1 MAVKKIDAM
10 QTAQIIA
17 LQTDVGELR
26 TKLNK
31 AVTDA
36 LAISILLNILINDLN
51 DMNDVVMKGYTSPA
65 TPYSHGILKALD
77 IYQNG
82 FDEHKNTGGYIEAG
96 HHSLIPPATSNT
108 SPMSPYFQN
117 TMSGPVP
124 VLPNFGWTT
133 HSSSSALGGTMRVL
147 PQNGN
152 GGGPAGLT
160 AMGEA
165 YIAIN
170 PAQLSPST
178 AGGGVQG
185 APAATGNSGSNAPGS
200 SLAPNL
206 PGTGQGT
213 NSAHSADAA
222 NAITKNEY
230 DNRERLLGLTSPIS
244 INRAKKLVRNILKKL
259 RSK

>member
-1 MAVKKIDAM
+1 MGTKKVDIL
-10 QTAQIIA
+10 QSAQITA

-26 TKLNK
+26 TKLNLIVPD
-31 AVTDA
+31 AVG
-36 LAISILLNILINDLN
+36 ISAKLNILINDLN
-51 DMNDVVMKGYTSPA
+51 DMNDVVMQGYTPPA
-65 TPYSHGILKALD
+65 TTNSYGILKALD

-82 FDEHKNTGGYIEAG
+82 FDEHKNLGSFIDVG

-108 SPMSPYFQN
+108 SPMSPYFYN
-117 TMSGPVP
+117 TNSGPVAQ
-124 VLPNFGWTT
+124 LPNFGWTT
-133 HSSSSALGGTMRVL
+133 HSSALTMQVL

-222 NAITKNEY
+222 SASVIAEY
-230 DNRERLLGLTSPIS
+230 QNRQRLLEAPSTKKV
-244 INRAKKLVRNILKKL
+244 NRAKQLVRNILNKL